1 MEQPT
6 TIIISHIVFIIIVF
20 WAMQAIHYEKF
31 IRKNRVIQARLLFS
45 ILAIVIGYL
54 LSSFF
59 LEYLAAFKSIFQM
72 I

>member
-1 MEQPT
+1 MEQPA

-72 I
+72 M